1 MTLRYHGSKISGSQQ
16 FFLKEIW
23 PFDCRTMEERHGLS
37 TLAPECNHAHESH
50 SNHDSNQL
58 RYLQQQILSLSL
70 LGRPDTQATTTRFI
84 EIEKFCY
91 HGNVIHATTSL
102 MILPEITCIF

>member
-1 MTLRYHGSKISGSQQ
+1 MVAR
-16 FFLKEIW
+16 FLDLNNFSRKRW

-37 TLAPECNHAHESH
+37 SLAPECNHAYEKH

-58 RYLQQQILSLSL
+58 RYLQQQQILPLSL

-84 EIEKFCY
+84 ELESF
-91 HGNVIHATTSL
+91 ATMAT
-102 MILPEITCIF
+102 